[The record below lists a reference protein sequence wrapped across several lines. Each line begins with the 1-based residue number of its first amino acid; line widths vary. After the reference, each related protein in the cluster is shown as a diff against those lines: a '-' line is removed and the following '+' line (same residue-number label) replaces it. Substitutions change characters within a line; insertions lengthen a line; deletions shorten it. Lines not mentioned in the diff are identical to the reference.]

1 MKYLRIVLQILL
13 PLLVLAG
20 GAFMAQRILANKVQ
34 PKVTAPVFEGPLVRV
49 AAVAPTALRID
60 VTAQGTVEPFR
71 AVTVAPQ
78 VAGRVLRVADELRAG
93 AFVAAGATL
102 LCIEPADF
110 ELQIVQR
117 QADVARAALRLVQ
130 ERAEAAAALRAWREL
145 EGERA
150 PEPLVTREP
159 QIRDAEQ
166 SLAAAEAQL
175 ARARLDLERT
185 QVTAPFAARV
195 RSANAE
201 VGQFVAVGAA
211 VAELYDVAAVEIR
224 LPIASSD
231 AAFLDLPM
239 LGTGDAGTLPTVE
252 VSVEFAGRRHVWQ
265 GRIVR
270 TEGELDRRTRQ
281 LTLVARVD
289 EPYARHG
296 DGDRPPLTV
305 GMFVQATITGR
316 TFADVVAVPRS
327 AVSADG
333 EVWVVDQELRL
344 RRRTV
349 AVLRL
354 ERERALVQSGLAA
367 GERVLSSRLDAPQ
380 EGMPVRA
387 VEPTAQER

>member
-20 GAFMAQRILANKVQ
+20 GAFVAQRILANKVQ
-34 PKVTAPVFEGPLVRV
+34 PKVVPPVFEGPLVRV
-49 AAVAPTALRID
+49 VPVEPTALRID
-60 VTAQGTVEPFR
+60 VAAQGTVEPFR

-78 VAGRVLRVADELRAG
+78 VAGRVSSVADELRAG

-102 LCIEPADF
+102 LTIEPTDF

-117 QADVARAALRLVQ
+117 QADVARATLRLVQ

-145 EGERA
+145 EGDRPA
-150 PEPLVTREP
+150 EPLVAREP

-166 SLAAAEAQL
+166 ALAAAEAQL

-185 QVTAPFAARV
+185 RVRAPFAARV
-195 RSANAE
+195 RTADAE
-201 VGQFVAVGAA
+201 VGQFVAVGTG

-224 LPIASSD
+224 LPIPSHD
-231 AAFLDLPM
+231 AAFLDLPS
-239 LGTGDAGTLPTVE
+239 LDAATDGPSPTVE
-252 VSVEFAGRRHVWQ
+252 IAVEFAGRRHLWQ

-281 LTLVARVD
+281 WTLVARVD
-289 EPYARHG
+289 DPYARNG

-316 TFADVVAVPRS
+316 TFEGVVAVPRS
-327 AVSADG
+327 ALSATG
-333 EVWVVDQELRL
+333 EVWIVDQEQRL

-349 AVLRL
+349 QVLRL

-387 VEPTAQER
+387 VEPTVQER